1 MDGCTKNTWMVIV
14 YLKEQ
19 QKETEQEVVAVEHL
33 KECGGLSLF

>member
-1 MDGCTKNTWMVIV
+1 MDAQKNIWIMIV

-19 QKETEQEVVAVEHL
+19 QKETDQEVGAVEHL